1 MSSFKLLT
9 ILSMNPQSC
18 ASKAAMLM
26 AAATSGMA
34 ATSQAAVTYNES
46 IGGDLSNIIGSPT
59 QLVAG
64 TNDVTGTLIEPFSA
78 NPDPSDYFIISS
90 LVTGGTAN
98 FSFAFTKPNTSYG
111 VNFTFVNPDTL
122 AVLFSAGGN
131 LAASGAGTTGAL
143 TVPSS
148 GKIRIS
154 VENTGTAEG
163 TPGNTSWSV
172 STMDVVPE
180 PSDAALLALG
190 SLLALKRRR
199 D

>member
-1 MSSFKLLT
+1 
-9 ILSMNPQSC
+9 
-18 ASKAAMLM
+18 MLM